1 MTSNTFFTPFQ
12 FKLLVHQLTVAGINI
27 CIWNVNIKAKNS
39 EWHLH
44 QGSTISM
51 TQQIEY
57 FSDLKD
63 EMSTRLGAARVSDL
77 LSKSIFLISAGAND
91 AFDFFSQN
99 KSPDS
104 TTIQQFSEAMI
115 STYDSHVKVRIL
127 INSLERRQIHM
138 LWYLASGSKFAPLK
152 QNHIWTELLLHL
164 IILEGTS

>member
-1 MTSNTFFTPFQ
+1 
-12 FKLLVHQLTVAGINI
+12 
-27 CIWNVNIKAKNS
+27 
-39 EWHLH
+39 
-44 QGSTISM
+44 M

-104 TTIQQFSEAMI
+104 TTIQQFYEAMI

-127 INSLERRQIHM
+127 INSLQRRQIHM

-152 QNHIWTELLLHL
+152 QNHI
-164 IILEGTS
+164 